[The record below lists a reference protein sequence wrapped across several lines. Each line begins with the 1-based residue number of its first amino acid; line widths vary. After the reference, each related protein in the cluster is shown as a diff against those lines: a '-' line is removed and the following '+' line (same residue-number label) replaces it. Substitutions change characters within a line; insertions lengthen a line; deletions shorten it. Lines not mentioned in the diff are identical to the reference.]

1 LRAHVIHGDPELTP
15 GRFLSSAT
23 FFHTSFGVYEE
34 HQRAKE
40 KQGVTRSNS
49 YRSNSNHTRKFAIT
63 LAILLLTLAQF
74 GLLSLNSLA
83 ADNDKSDYLQ
93 AARNFANS
101 ALAKQKNC
109 ITCHTIG
116 ENGGTVGPI
125 LNQISNRRSEE
136 WLRTWFSDPNSLKP
150 GTKMP
155 NFGFSASEL
164 DDLLGHLTK
173 MKRTIN
179 SEEILAAN
187 PDPIT
192 AGNELFKAYDCSGCH
207 RIGDK
212 GRFVGPNLTW
222 VGVRKSQQWEANW
235 LSDPSAYKPGTFMPN
250 FSLSPKEINALT
262 AFLHSQQG
270 QANDQARKWES
281 MTSFILDARPRERGR
296 LVAERV
302 ACWSCHGEGLTS
314 GEKNPNA
321 SPDGL
326 VPDISSAFLDLDED
340 VLRDIILNGRSP
352 AKLDPAGKEPPF
364 SCPSWEEGLTDSEIN
379 DLLAYLESIVP
390 ESELWEFE

>member
-1 LRAHVIHGDPELTP
+1 MTISIAHNLA
-15 GRFLSSAT
+15 R
-23 FFHTSFGVYEE
+23 
-34 HQRAKE
+34 
-40 KQGVTRSNS
+40 
-49 YRSNSNHTRKFAIT
+49 HTRRFTIA
-63 LAILLLTLAQF
+63 LALLTLALAQF
-74 GLLSLNSLA
+74 GPLSSKSFAASDDDSELLKA
-83 ADNDKSDYLQ
+83 AQEFS
-93 AARNFANS
+93 NS

-125 LNQISNRRSEE
+125 LNQISNRRTEE
-136 WLRTWFSDPNSLKP
+136 WLRKWFSDPNSLKP

-155 NFGFSASEL
+155 NFGFSPAEL
-164 DDLLGHLTK
+164 DDLIKHLTK

-187 PDPIT
+187 SDPIV
-192 AGNELFKAYDCSGCH
+192 AGGELFKAYDCLGCH
-207 RIGDK
+207 RIGDE

-222 VGVRKSQQWEANW
+222 VGMRKSQEWEATW
-235 LSDPSAYKPGTFMPN
+235 LADPPAYKPGTFMPN
-250 FSLSPKEINALT
+250 FHLKPNEIEALT

-270 QANDQARKWES
+270 QANDKARKWES

-302 ACWSCHGEGLTS
+302 ACWSCHGEGLT
-314 GEKNPNA
+314 GGIKNPNA
-321 SPDGL
+321 KPDEL
-326 VPDISSAFLDLDED
+326 VPNISSASLDLAEE
-340 VLRDIILNGRSP
+340 VLRGIILNGK
-352 AKLDPAGKEPPF
+352 AAEKLDPAGAEPPF
-364 SCPSWEEGLTDSEIN
+364 SCPSWKKALTDSELD